1 MVNMAQFGLGKGG
14 ATKADE
20 SLEKFQRGGGHF
32 QSKKNS
38 VSDLYIGP
46 FLDVFQKKFAI

>member
-20 SLEKFQRGGGHF
+20 SLEKFQRRGGYF
-32 QSKKNS
+32 QYKNNA
-38 VSDLYIGP
+38 VSDLYIGS
-46 FLDVFQKKFAI
+46 FSDVFRKKFAI